1 MIYRVGDHAAKNM
14 IHILSPKTVGAW
26 RRTETGAGRL
36 AAFQEH
42 WKLSLDYS
50 LSTSTDVMS
59 GEARLDW

>member
-36 AAFQEH
+36 AAFQE
-42 WKLSLDYS
+42 
-50 LSTSTDVMS
+50 STENVVLITRCQH
-59 GEARLDW
+59 RLT